1 MYRIERGMNNM
12 TEEEIENR
20 TGMVK
25 TMFVS
30 VTKLYEVKYK
40 VDYTLEQDGEGYS
53 AEEDELEEEMETWAH
68 DHLVDESIDGDQL
81 INQMNTPLGIT
92 IESSEHCAGSD
103 DLKIESQLT

>member
-1 MYRIERGMNNM
+1 M

-30 VTKLYEVKYK
+30 VAKMYEVKYK
-40 VDYTLEQDGEGYS
+40 VDYTLEQDADGYS
-53 AEEDELEEEMETWAH
+53 QEEDELMEEMETWAH
-68 DHLVDESIDGDQL
+68 DHLVDEAIDADQL

-103 DLKIESQLT
+103 ALNIESQLT